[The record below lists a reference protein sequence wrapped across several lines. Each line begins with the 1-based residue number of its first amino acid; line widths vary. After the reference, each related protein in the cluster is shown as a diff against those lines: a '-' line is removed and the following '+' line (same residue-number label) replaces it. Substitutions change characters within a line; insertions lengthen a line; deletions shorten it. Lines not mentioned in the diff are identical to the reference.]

1 MEPIMSDDF
10 HSDDGGAGGVSP
22 WRWGIFKAIAEAPAG
37 GRQAIAV
44 SGLLMGPER
53 GAVTVT
59 PSEVDSGILGLWV
72 AVGSGGG
79 RGRQPPTLNAYFP
92 LNVDFQGTV
101 DLAGSASISQ
111 VQLIF
116 PVLPALTVAV
126 SPPDAPATGRKWRP
140 GRR

>member
-1 MEPIMSDDF
+1 MSGGL
-10 HSDDGGAGGVSP
+10 HSGDGGAGGVSP
-22 WRWGIFKAIAEAPAG
+22 WSWGVFKAIAQAPAN

-59 PSEVDSGILGLWV
+59 PAEVNSGILALWV
-72 AVGSGGG
+72 TVGTGGG
-79 RGRQPPTLNAYFP
+79 RGRRPRNLNAYFP
-92 LNVDFQGTV
+92 LNVDFQGAV

-116 PVLPALTVAV
+116 PVLGTLTVEV
-126 SPPDAPATGRKWRP
+126 SPPDARG
-140 GRR
+140 